1 VKRGRGE
8 YIRTPPVTAFGG
20 DSPLINAGAKGG
32 VAANSTINCNLYFLW
47 CSGWIMFRILHKNP
61 TFGTFCLH
69 FFEEIDFF
77 HNFFVDFLN
86 TMTYN
91 REATVKKEGLYAEYR
106 IGGTGDP
113 PELR

>member
-1 VKRGRGE
+1 MGLQKPERSDKLQFIESVP
-8 YIRTPPVTAFGG
+8 T
-20 DSPLINAGAKGG
+20 
-32 VAANSTINCNLYFLW
+32 FLKK
-47 CSGWIMFRILHKNP
+47 FYILHKNP